1 MARWKRAATLKK
13 SMVRSYRGPEGRKE
27 SMRKKKTYPTRAFLF
42 LAPAVIVLLLIG
54 IYPLLFAAWN
64 SLHEFILPRVPRYGS
79 PFVWFGN
86 YLSLLTDQSFGAALA
101 RTFVFLLINLPI
113 QLVLGTAI
121 ALLLDKPGNEL
132 LKNISCVCLVIPMA
146 ATFAVVGLM
155 GRLMFN
161 NDFGIITYL
170 WNLVLG
176 HRVDWLADPNLAFLS
191 ISIMDCWQWT
201 PFCALVLLSSLT
213 MVPVEIEEAAR
224 LETDKWWHVLWRVQL
239 PFLLPGITAILI
251 LRTADILKMFDV
263 IFIMTRGGP
272 GSATELISIFIQRV
286 GFRAFDQGMASA
298 QAIVMLV
305 ISIVLSRIYIRFVYR
320 EI

>member
-1 MARWKRAATLKK
+1 M
-13 SMVRSYRGPEGRKE
+13 S
-27 SMRKKKTYPTRAFLF
+27 KKKTYPTRAFFF
-42 LAPAVIVLLLIG
+42 LAPAVLVLLLVG

-64 SLHEFILPRVPRYGS
+64 SLHEFILPRVARYGT
-79 PFVWFGN
+79 PFVWFQN
-86 YLSLLTDQSFGAALA
+86 YLSLLSDQSFQVALA

-113 QLVLGTAI
+113 QLALGTGI
-121 ALLLDKPGNEL
+121 ALLLHKPGNEL
-132 LKNISCVCLVIPMA
+132 VKNISRVCLVIPMA
-146 ATFAVVGLM
+146 TTFAVVGLM

-170 WNLVLG
+170 WSLVLG
-176 HRVDWLADPNLAFLS
+176 HRVEWLADPNLAFVS

-213 MVPVEIEEAAR
+213 IVPVEIEEAAK

-239 PFLLPGITAILI
+239 PFMLPGITAILI

-272 GSATELISIFIQRV
+272 GSATELISIFIQRI
-286 GFRAFDQGMASA
+286 GFRSFEQGMASA
-298 QAIVMLV
+298 EAIVLLV
-305 ISIVLSRIYIRFVYR
+305 ITIILSRIYIRFIYR

>member
-1 MARWKRAATLKK
+1 
-13 SMVRSYRGPEGRKE
+13 
-27 SMRKKKTYPTRAFLF
+27 MRKNKTYPTHAFFF
-42 LAPAVIVLLLIG
+42 LAPAVIALLLVG

-64 SLHEFILPRVPRYGS
+64 SLHEFILPRVAHPGS
-79 PFVWFGN
+79 PFVWFRN
-86 YLSLLTDQSFGAALA
+86 YLSLLSDQSFREALA

-113 QLVLGTAI
+113 QLVLGTGI
-121 ALLLDKPGNEL
+121 ALLLHKPGNEL
-132 LKNISCVCLVIPMA
+132 VKNISRVCLVIPMA
-146 ATFAVVGLM
+146 TTFAVVGLM

-170 WNLVLG
+170 WSLVLG
-176 HRVDWLADPNLAFLS
+176 HRVEWLADPNLAFVS

-213 MVPVEIEEAAR
+213 MVPIEVEEAAR

-239 PFLLPGITAILI
+239 PFILPGITAILI
-251 LRTADILKMFDV
+251 LRSADILKMFDV